1 MFGVNMPEL
10 SICRERVLSN
20 DYRDF
25 IVSQLDEEEFET
37 LTTED
42 TCEQEMEFVYKVIHV
57 EKERA
62 DPIGFDRY
70 SYNSIPKCYT
80 LTDIA
85 AMTQAGITQV
95 QNYPTLNLQGT
106 GVMIGFID
114 TGIDYQN
121 PVFRNLD
128 GSTRVAGIW
137 DQTIQ
142 DGIPPQGFLY
152 GTEYTREQIDMALR
166 SDNPFSIV
174 PSRDEQSHGTFLASI
189 AAGGAD
195 ADNQFLGAAP
205 DATIAMV
212 KLKPAKQYLKDFYQ
226 IHTENTCYQETDIML
241 GLKYLNE
248 LAERLELPL
257 VICIALGTNQGGHS
271 ALSPL
276 SGLLEIY
283 SNLSNRAIVIAAG
296 NEANQRHH
304 YLGQS
309 ENVND
314 IKEVEIRVSSGVDG
328 FCMELWTENPNIMT
342 VTVVSPSGGT
352 TSKLPIRSNE
362 TQEYRFVFEGT
373 RITINY
379 KLFLERSNAEM
390 VFFRLEGPT
399 EGIWKV
405 IVEPVQ
411 VAEGVFHIWLPVTE
425 FLQNEVYFLESNPD
439 YTITEPGSTITG
451 MTVGFYNGSDN
462 SIAISSGRGYTRGG
476 IIKPN
481 FVAPGVNVT
490 GASTRNQFT
499 KRSGSSIAAG
509 ITAGASAL
517 LLEWIVYQLGEGAA
531 DSIQIRNLLTLGT
544 ERTLNEVYPNR
555 TWGYGR
561 LNLYRTFDELRR
573 L

>member
-1 MFGVNMPEL
+1 MPEL
-10 SICRERVLSN
+10 EVCREHVLSN

-25 IVSQLDEEEFET
+25 IVSQLDAEEFT
-37 LTTED
+37 PIITED
-42 TCEQEMEFVYKVIHV
+42 TCQQEMEFIYKVIHV
-57 EKERA
+57 EKDRA

-70 SYNSIPKCYT
+70 SYNAVPKCYT
-80 LTDIA
+80 LMDIA
-85 AMTQAGITQV
+85 TMTQAGITQV

-128 GSTRVAGIW
+128 GSTRIAGIW

-142 DGIPPQGFLY
+142 EGTPPQGLLY
-152 GTEYTREQIDMALR
+152 GSEYTREQIDLALR
-166 SDNPFSIV
+166 SEEPYAIV

-189 AAGGAD
+189 AAGSAD
-195 ADNQFLGAAP
+195 VEHQFLGAAP
-205 DATIAMV
+205 DATIAVV
-212 KLKPAKQYLKDFYQ
+212 KLKPAKQYLKEFYQ
-226 IHTENTCYQETDIML
+226 IYTDVPCYQETDIML
-241 GLKYLNE
+241 GLKYLNA
-248 LAERLELPL
+248 LARRLGLPL
-257 VICIALGTNQGGHS
+257 VICIGLGTNQGSHS
-271 ALSPL
+271 GLSPL

-304 YLGQS
+304 FLGQS
-309 ENVND
+309 ANEND
-314 IKEVEIRVSSGVDG
+314 IKEVEIRVSSGVNG

-342 VTVVSPSGGT
+342 VTVVSPSGGS

-362 TQEYRFVFEGT
+362 KQEYRFIFEGT

-379 KLFLERSNAEM
+379 KLFLERSNAEL

-399 EGIWKV
+399 EGIWKI
-405 IVEPVQ
+405 IVEPIQ
-411 VAEGVFHIWLPVTE
+411 VAEGVFHVWLPVTE
-425 FLQNEVYFLESNPD
+425 FLQKEVYFLESNPD

-476 IIKPN
+476 VIKPN

-490 GASTRNQFT
+490 GATTRNQFA

-509 ITAGASAL
+509 IAAGASAL
-517 LLEWIVYQLGEGAA
+517 MLEWIVYQLGEGAA
-531 DSIQIRNLLTLGT
+531 DSIQIRNLLTLGA
-544 ERTLNEVYPNR
+544 EKTLNEVYPNR

>member
-1 MFGVNMPEL
+1 MPEL
-10 SICRERVLSN
+10 EVCREHVLSN

-25 IVSQLDEEEFET
+25 IVSQLDAEEFT
-37 LTTED
+37 PIITED
-42 TCEQEMEFVYKVIHV
+42 TCQQEMEFIYKVIHV
-57 EKERA
+57 EKDRA

-70 SYNSIPKCYT
+70 SYNAVPKCYT
-80 LTDIA
+80 LMDIA

-128 GSTRVAGIW
+128 GSTRIAGIW

-142 DGIPPQGFLY
+142 EGTPPQGLLY
-152 GTEYTREQIDMALR
+152 GSEYTREQIDLALR
-166 SDNPFSIV
+166 SEEPYAIV
-174 PSRDEQSHGTFLASI
+174 PSRDEQSHGTFFASI
-189 AAGGAD
+189 AAGSAD
-195 ADNQFLGAAP
+195 VEHQFLGAAP
-205 DATIAMV
+205 DAEIAVV
-212 KLKPAKQYLKDFYQ
+212 KLKPAKQYLKEFYQ
-226 IHTENTCYQETDIML
+226 IYTDVPCYQETDIML
-241 GLKYLNE
+241 GLKYLNA
-248 LAERLELPL
+248 LARRLGLPL
-257 VICIALGTNQGGHS
+257 VICIGLGTNQGSHS
-271 ALSPL
+271 GLSPL

-304 YLGQS
+304 FLGQS
-309 ENVND
+309 ANENDV
-314 IKEVEIRVSSGVDG
+314 KEVEIRVSSGVNG

-342 VTVVSPSGGT
+342 VTVVSPSGGS

-362 TQEYRFVFEGT
+362 TQEYRFIFEGT

-379 KLFLERSNAEM
+379 KLFLERSNAEL

-399 EGIWKV
+399 EGIWKI
-405 IVEPVQ
+405 IVEPIQ
-411 VAEGVFHIWLPVTE
+411 VAEGVFHVWLPVTE
-425 FLQNEVYFLESNPD
+425 FLQKEVYFLESNPD

-476 IIKPN
+476 VIKPN

-490 GASTRNQFT
+490 GATTRNQFA

-509 ITAGASAL
+509 IAAGASAL
-517 LLEWIVYQLGEGAA
+517 MLEWIVYQLGEGAA
-531 DSIQIRNLLTLGT
+531 DSIQIRNLLTLGA
-544 ERTLNEVYPNR
+544 EKTLNEVYPNR